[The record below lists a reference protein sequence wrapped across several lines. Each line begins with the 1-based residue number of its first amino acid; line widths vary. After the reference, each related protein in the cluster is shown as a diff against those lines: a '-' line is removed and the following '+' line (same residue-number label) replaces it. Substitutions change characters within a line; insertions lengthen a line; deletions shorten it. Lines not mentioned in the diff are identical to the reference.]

1 MAKMNS
7 FGNPMAREGINPI
20 EALLLAAM
28 NGYSLEEAGLL
39 DSKENQEMLKIVNL
53 SVAEARKIGAIIDIP
68 S

>member
-1 MAKMNS
+1 
-7 FGNPMAREGINPI
+7 
-20 EALLLAAM
+20 M

-39 DSKENQEMLKIVNL
+39 DNKENQEMLKIVNL